1 MRGRVLLFPPE
12 NSEGTPTV
20 MAASHTPILIL
31 YFWSPCLP
39 LSFAL
44 VRGKSSGRFAT
55 LGVRP
60 CVDKTGEE
68 EAHEVGYPMIWRCT
82 NSFRGCAAASSA
94 VGGDAAVL

>member
-1 MRGRVLLFPPE
+1 MRGRVLLFPSE
-12 NSEGTPTV
+12 NSARDTHCNGGLPYIH
-20 MAASHTPILIL
+20 SHSLFLAPLL
-31 YFWSPCLP
+31 N

-44 VRGKSSGRFAT
+44 VRGKGSGRFAT